1 MINFNT
7 ARSARATETSRA
19 TTTSSRATSAE
30 GARAPLTWE
39 GDRQSI
45 ATEDL
50 EENALG
56 DDIEWRFAT
65 YVGGMP
71 SGPSQA
77 TRHVPHNLWDTADVN
92 FIDQVMCHAGIKVW
106 KIDHKVGR
114 FTVRMKC
121 HWRFRLYKSDSRT
134 EPRVRIPGIRMPDL
148 SVTVDESRVWRD
160 LEKDTR
166 STMYFSGSSVFS
178 FEGFQLLNV
187 RDFPFDR
194 QLLDLGLLE
203 FVWRKE
209 KDTDIYEE
217 SMRICHLTLDTTSL
231 LPQWRPHSAMLRPL
245 NESVFDGG
253 KPLHATRFRVK
264 IRVSRRPQFYI
275 IQVFCLTFMILV
287 TTLLPLGLKA
297 NLVGNRLALLA
308 GGMLTLTAFKFS
320 IAEQLPSVPYATVL
334 DNYLIM
340 QVVTICVV
348 MGWVVLE
355 YKFTPVH
362 HQERW
367 RVVSDVLMLLIVFVW
382 TSVVAYF
389 GVFRTRE
396 DWDATWTGDM
406 KNAEEYQDM
415 TGQVQ

>member
-77 TRHVPHNLWDTADVN
+77 TRHVPDNLWDTADVN

-160 LEKDTR
+160 LEKDTLN
-166 STMYFSGSSVFS
+166 TMYFSGSSVFS